1 MNLDKINDRNWE
13 LLMSAVDEKRVVP
26 IIGENLIQVVT
37 EEGRMNIREYVLAK
51 LAPKLGVSEFQNFS
65 QVEDVIRDN
74 NARTRN
80 AGDVTDI
87 YYEIYEVLK
96 YAEISVPDF
105 VVKMFSNCDFPLILT
120 TSYANGLDK
129 ALQLPSSKICVYNKN
144 MSSDVSKADILSNTS
159 VLYYLFGKLGITK
172 RSFKVTEDDLLDYL
186 HCWHNNDT
194 RPLNLSEF
202 LSDKFLLVLGCNYPN
217 WLFRFFWHSIRN
229 FTIVPSTPEMQG
241 VVTVAANKD
250 EDLMTFLSRVQTSV
264 YRNAEDFITEF
275 ITRYS
280 SRHSTDRTSSG
291 YAIPTI
297 DQGAATNSFD
307 IFISY
312 AEEDFDKAHQVA
324 EHFNRLGASVWFD
337 KDRLTIG
344 ENYETTIKDMIT
356 NCKRFVPIL
365 SKTTLIQGRRFFKRE
380 WSWAKEE
387 SEYRLSEP
395 YISPIVIDD
404 INPFIESAIPS
415 KFTKESHIIR
425 FDDPEFENQV
435 KKLIRSFR

>member
-297 DQGAATNSFD
+297 DQGAATSSFD

-380 WSWAKEE
+380 WSWAMEE

-404 INPFIESAIPS
+404 INPFIENAIPS

-425 FDDPEFENQV
+425 YDDPEFENQV

>member
-13 LLMSAVDEKRVVP
+13 LLMTAVDEKRVVP

-65 QVEDVIRDN
+65 QVEDVIRN
-74 NARTRN
+74 NNTRTRN

-96 YAEISVPDF
+96 CAEISVPDF

-280 SRHSTDRTSSG
+280 SRHSTDHTSSG

-297 DQGAATNSFD
+297 DQGAATSTFD

-404 INPFIESAIPS
+404 INPFIENAIPS

-425 FDDPEFENQV
+425 YDDPEFENQV

>member
-1 MNLDKINDRNWE
+1 
-13 LLMSAVDEKRVVP
+13 MSAVDEKRVVP

-241 VVTVAANKD
+241 VVTVATNKD
-250 EDLMTFLSRVQTSV
+250 EELMTFLSRVQTSV

-297 DQGAATNSFD
+297 DQGAATSTFD

-404 INPFIESAIPS
+404 INPFIENAIPS

-425 FDDPEFENQV
+425 YDDPEFENQV

>member
-13 LLMSAVDEKRVVP
+13 LLMSAVEEKRVVP

-37 EEGRMNIREYVLAK
+37 EEGRMNIREYLLAK

-297 DQGAATNSFD
+297 DQGAATSSFD

-404 INPFIESAIPS
+404 INPFIENAIPS

-425 FDDPEFENQV
+425 YDDPEFENQV

>member
-1 MNLDKINDRNWE
+1 MT
-13 LLMSAVDEKRVVP
+13 AVDEKRVVP

-65 QVEDVIRDN
+65 QVEDVIRN
-74 NARTRN
+74 NNTRTRN

-96 YAEISVPDF
+96 CAEISVPDF

-280 SRHSTDRTSSG
+280 SRHSTDHTSSG

-297 DQGAATNSFD
+297 DQGAATSTFD

-404 INPFIESAIPS
+404 INPFIENAIPS

-425 FDDPEFENQV
+425 YDDPEFENQV

>member
-13 LLMSAVDEKRVVP
+13 LLMNAVDEKRVVP

-37 EEGRMNIREYVLAK
+37 EDGRMNIREYVLAK
-51 LAPKLGVSEFQNFS
+51 LSPKLGVPEFQNFS
-65 QVEDVIRDN
+65 HVEDVIREN

-87 YYEIYEVLK
+87 YYEIYEILK
-96 YAEISVPDF
+96 DAQICVPDF
-105 VVKMFSNCDFPLILT
+105 VVKMFSKCNFPLILT

-144 MSSDVSKADILSNTS
+144 MSSDVSRTDILSSSS
-159 VLYYLFGKLGITK
+159 VLYYLFGKVGITK
-172 RSFKVTEDDLLDYL
+172 RSFKVTEDDLLEYL

-194 RPLNLSEF
+194 RPLNLSEY

-275 ITRYS
+275 INRYS
-280 SRHSTDRTSSG
+280 SRHSSDMVSSG
-291 YAIPTI
+291 YALPAIN
-297 DQGAATNSFD
+297 QNAASNTLD
-307 IFISY
+307 VFISY
-312 AEEDFDKAHQVA
+312 AEEDFDKAHLVA

-337 KDRLTIG
+337 KERLTLG
-344 ENYETTIKDMIT
+344 ENYEATIKEMIT

-387 SEYRLSEP
+387 AEYRLSEP

-404 INPFIESAIPS
+404 INPFIEKAIPS

-425 FDDPEFENQV
+425 YDDPEFEHHV

>member
-37 EEGRMNIREYVLAK
+37 EEGRMNIREYLLAK

-280 SRHSTDRTSSG
+280 SRHSTDHTSSG

-297 DQGAATNSFD
+297 DQGAATSSFD

-404 INPFIESAIPS
+404 INPFIENAIPS

-425 FDDPEFENQV
+425 YDDPEFENQV